1 MTSILATNYTGHD
14 HISTWDH
21 QPQTIWAKCL
31 STTGRKQA
39 TSQSYASMTFLF
51 TLQFKWSN
59 CYSTS
64 NSVTIRIVVGLHL
77 AHRSFTWALSS
88 CVISMLQMQLLVH
101 VAKMN
106 FDVMRFLIALQ
117 EIVTKILTE
126 FSVTTWAI
134 ATTNKTVLC
143 LHFFLC
149 SFT

>member
-1 MTSILATNYTGHD
+1 
-14 HISTWDH
+14 
-21 QPQTIWAKCL
+21 
-31 STTGRKQA
+31 
-39 TSQSYASMTFLF
+39 
-51 TLQFKWSN
+51 
-59 CYSTS
+59 
-64 NSVTIRIVVGLHL
+64 
-77 AHRSFTWALSS
+77 
-88 CVISMLQMQLLVH
+88 MLQMQLLVH

-134 ATTNKTVLC
+134 ATTNKTVLG